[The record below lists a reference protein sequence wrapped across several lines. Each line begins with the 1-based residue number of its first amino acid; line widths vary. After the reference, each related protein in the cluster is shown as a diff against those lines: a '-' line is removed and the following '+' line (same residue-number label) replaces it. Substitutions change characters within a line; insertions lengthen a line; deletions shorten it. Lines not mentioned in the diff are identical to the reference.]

1 VQRAGK
7 LTAACIVF
15 LTAEPTLPPPMRSI
29 LIVSRTTPEIAALAQ
44 RLEQAD
50 YLVLSVEHLAD
61 AVESLTALVSGA
73 ILIDLPLSQARRL
86 ISQMRARSELRGI
99 VRLLVTGP
107 LATSLPPVAA
117 SFPRPVEADHLIRAL
132 PALYPRAI
140 TTAAFQAPQPGQRE
154 ERIQQA
160 LVHLLEPPVQLPETP
175 VAVPASAR
183 ALAVAASGHNR
194 RRRRR
199 TQQQAPQQR
208 LAQARRAAG
217 TGDGDVGDDL
227 DLVLGQGG
235 SQLQGDV
242 LAVP

>member
-29 LIVSRTTPEIAALAQ
+29 LIVSRSTSELAAVAQ

-50 YLVLSVEHLAD
+50 YLVLTVEHLAD
-61 AVESLTALVSGA
+61 AVESLTALVPGA

-86 ISQMRARSELRGI
+86 ISQMRARPELRGI
-99 VRLLVTGP
+99 ARLLVTGP

-117 SFPRPVEADHLIRAL
+117 SFPRPVEADHLMRAL

-160 LVHLLEPPVQLPETP
+160 LVHLLEPPVEL
-175 VAVPASAR
+175 PASAVVVAGPAR
-183 ALAVAASGHNR
+183 AVAAVAATGGHNHR

-199 TQQQAPQQR
+199 VPP
-208 LAQARRAAG
+208 
-217 TGDGDVGDDL
+217 
-227 DLVLGQGG
+227 
-235 SQLQGDV
+235 QLQGDAV
-242 LAVP
+242 AVP